1 MLESI
6 PLEGGNKTCFL
17 SDFLTDRIRPNGYHE
32 TLAERSCTIPSELK
46 FLSGYNKPE
55 SHKHMQKEAGRK
67 FNTNTHHGT
76 LCWSAE
82 PNKNALYEIR
92 CVDRSACS
100 CPNISNKYATTMHPT
115 WNTNVQRE
123 TVTTRPNEQLFL
135 LVMLIILRHLA
146 DVFKFWS
153 PSSQ

>member
-1 MLESI
+1 MKNNIIEFLQKNKVGWSALSASSMGMQFVNTLSACMLV
-6 PLEGGNKTCFL
+6 LDGH
-17 SDFLTDRIRPNGYHE
+17 HE

-82 PNKNALYEIR
+82 PNKNVLYEIR

-100 CPNISNKYATTMHPT
+100 CPNIGNK
-115 WNTNVQRE
+115 
-123 TVTTRPNEQLFL
+123 
-135 LVMLIILRHLA
+135 
-146 DVFKFWS
+146 
-153 PSSQ
+153 SSQVCILPGTPMCKGKQLPQSQTSNFSF